1 MAVLSSPPGAKT
13 PCFQDPDSENNG
25 KSGKWPS
32 VDDRE
37 EGGTEGTGE
46 RMLARGISI
55 PLVKNPNKPE
65 PEEVVHFPQKS
76 STVFLAKL

>member
-1 MAVLSSPPGAKT
+1 
-13 PCFQDPDSENNG
+13 
-25 KSGKWPS
+25 
-32 VDDRE
+32 
-37 EGGTEGTGE
+37 
-46 RMLARGISI
+46 MLARGISI